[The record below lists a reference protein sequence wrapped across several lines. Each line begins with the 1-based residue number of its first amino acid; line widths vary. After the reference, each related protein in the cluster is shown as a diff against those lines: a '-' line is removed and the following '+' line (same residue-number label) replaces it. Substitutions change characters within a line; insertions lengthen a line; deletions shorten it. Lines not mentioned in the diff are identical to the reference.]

1 MEVQEYVG
9 LTEQEFKFRNACR
22 KQVRELAAFVA
33 DSTGSPAFI
42 NRVGNSSAGADPWV
56 HFSPGG
62 SSTERYS
69 APAAPG
75 TYA

>member
-9 LTEQEFKFRNACR
+9 LTEQEFKYLNACR
-22 KQVRELAAFVA
+22 KQVRELTAFVA

-42 NRVGNSSAGADPWV
+42 NRVGNSSAGVDPRV
-56 HFSPGG
+56 RFSPGRC
-62 SSTERYS
+62 STKLYS